1 MKTEKVVWLVA
12 VLGIAIAAPAAKEY
26 TPPNVNPAKTYA
38 ANDYHPNEH
47 VAIAVDPYDTSAKMA
62 TVFSQPYIEKDFL
75 PVLLVI
81 SNEDGQTISLAKMD
95 IELVTGNRAKI
106 SPSSRDDLYR
116 RFARVKRRGDEP
128 SRLPVPLPRR
138 GPDVGLSKQATLEFD
153 QAPFKAQ
160 AVEPHMTQAGFL
172 FFDVGGIDHPL
183 PGAHLYITGVRDGSG
198 NELLFFDIPLD
209 KYLNQPK

>member
-1 MKTEKVVWLVA
+1 MRAYTAVWLTA
-12 VLGIAIAAPAAKEY
+12 VLGVAIAAPAAKEY
-26 TPPNVNPAKTYA
+26 TPPNVNPAKTYP
-38 ANDYHPNEH
+38 ANDYHPNEP
-47 VAIAVDPYDTSAKMA
+47 VAVAADPYDTSPKAS
-62 TVFSQPYIEKDFL
+62 TVFSQPYLEKDYL
-75 PVLLVI
+75 PILLAI
-81 SNEDGQTISLAKMD
+81 SNEDGQTISLAKMS

-106 SPSSRDDLYR
+106 SPASRDDLYR
-116 RFARVKRRGDEP
+116 RFARIKRRGDEP

-138 GPDVGLSKQATLEFD
+138 GPDVGLSKQAALEFD

-183 PGAHLYITGVRDGSG
+183 RGSHLYITGVRDGNG